1 MESFMKINITILI
14 QHIAEQFNQIY
25 EQPQEQEQVAWWLL
39 QAIVKKTK
47 AELIAQKE
55 IELSKDEDYH
65 LKKVINEHR
74 VELKPLQYIIG
85 WVPFLDLH
93 IFVES
98 PVLIPR
104 PETEEWTAKLIEQLK
119 KLPEKNISILDLA
132 TGSGCIALALGKNF
146 PDARILA
153 TDISEQALNLA
164 HKNAKYNKIHNVEFI
179 KSNVYTSIPHKYKF
193 DLIVSNPPYISQTEW
208 ETLSPMVRK
217 WEDKKALTATQEGL
231 SIIHEIINGAYYYLK
246 KDKELNQYKI
256 PQLLIEIGYQ
266 QGQAVKNLMEQ
277 ASFIDVIIHKD
288 LEGKDRVVT
297 GGLSA

>member
-1 MESFMKINITILI
+1 MKTNILRLI
-14 QHIAEQFNQIY
+14 EEIADQFNHIY
-25 EQPQEQEQVAWWLL
+25 EQREEREQVAWWILHT
-39 QAIVKKTK
+39 ITKKTK
-47 AELIAQKE
+47 AELIAQKD

-65 LKKVINEHR
+65 LTKIINEHR

-93 IFVES
+93 IFVEP

-104 PETEEWTAKLIEQLK
+104 PETEEWTAKLIQQLK

-164 HKNAKYNKIHNVEFI
+164 HKNAKQNKIHNVEFI
-179 KSNVYTSIPHKYKF
+179 KSNCYTSIPRKYVF

-208 ETLSPMVRK
+208 EILSPMVRK
-217 WEDKKALTATQEGL
+217 WEDKK
-231 SIIHEIINGAYYYLK
+231 H
-246 KDKELNQYKI
+246 
-256 PQLLIEIGYQ
+256 
-266 QGQAVKNLMEQ
+266 
-277 ASFIDVIIHKD
+277 
-288 LEGKDRVVT
+288 
-297 GGLSA
+297 